1 VGSSALIARGLRRF
15 HAYGLRPDTSFAP
28 PGYPRCRTNG
38 GHSGDRPAPYAR
50 AMSHTALSTAYYEY
64 GNVDAGRN
72 GVFHEAAHGARR
84 KLRRAESQRA
94 VEGRERSGVE
104 AVCYGRNR
112 RSRRRRGGPDTSF
125 ALLGYPRSRKNGG
138 HIEAG
143 LWGNGA
149 LKDGAQPSRF
159 IARRATNGAPP
170 SEATRLNGE
179 SGRRCGFRD
188 RFGFVTVFK
197 MGSTNGRR

>member
-1 VGSSALIARGLRRF
+1 MERG
-15 HAYGLRPDTSFAP
+15 
-28 PGYPRCRTNG
+28 
-38 GHSGDRPAPYAR
+38 
-50 AMSHTALSTAYYEY
+50 
-64 GNVDAGRN
+64 GNCVERN
-72 GVFHEAAHGARR
+72 R
-84 KLRRAESQRA
+84 S
-94 VEGRERSGVE
+94 ERSKVASVAAWKPFVTGGIGGV
-104 AVCYGRNR
+104 AAGG
-112 RSRRRRGGPDTSF
+112 GGPDTSF